1 MNSRRSAVNSRRSA
15 VNFRRSGGEFPQI
28 GAGFVPQNCREFPQI
43 GAGFVPQI
51 RREFPQIRRRGFP
64 SADLERKSQQNR
76 RQIPR
81 ACPRCSTKALYIP
94 QARGIPSAFAR
105 LIANTAEGARG
116 IPSAFARLIANT
128 AEGGGGGVCVRRWRT
143 YRTHT
148 QHPIPI
154 PRVRGSRAKRHCVT
168 VGVGKRHEDES
179 GVLCI
184 DTSTKTQKQSSECTT
199 EQRHE
204 RHARVEVAL
213 RCRGD
218 GTYEAGTPPH
228 S

>member
-1 MNSRRSAVNSRRSA
+1 MNSRRSALGLFRRTAVNSRRSALGLFRRSAVNSRRSA
-15 VNFRRSGGEFPQI
+15 AVDFRPQI
-28 GAGFVPQNCREFPQI
+28 YNYNGNPSKTDVKSRGPALAAQQKRCTYRRPGVFRALLPASFQTPQKGP
-43 GAGFVPQI
+43 
-51 RREFPQIRRRGFP
+51 
-64 SADLERKSQQNR
+64 D
-76 RQIPR
+76 
-81 ACPRCSTKALYIP
+81 
-94 QARGIPSAFAR
+94 
-105 LIANTAEGARG
+105 

-128 AEGGGGGVCVRRWRT
+128 AEGGGGLCVRRWRT

-148 QHPIPI
+148 QRPIPI

-218 GTYEAGTPPH
+218 RTYEAGTPPH